1 MAKQKPILEQL
12 LIVVP
17 TYNEAMNI
25 EALLKAVLAMNDKF
39 DVLVVDDNSP
49 DGTSAIAQKIAKK
62 DKRVNVI
69 VRKGP
74 KGRGLAAI
82 RAYEYFYKS
91 SYMYMVELD
100 ADFQENPKDVFKLL
114 EEAEKAN
121 ADMAIGSRYV
131 KGGGFKS
138 DKRWL
143 SLIANFFI
151 LIMFNTKIK
160 DLTCTFHAIK
170 RRVFDAIPYAELRSK
185 GFFIASELHLLAEKS
200 GLKIIEVPIFFPRRE
215 KGKTKIDAGVSLDF
229 AKNAILF
236 WLFRRKKR
244 WEKKR

>member
-1 MAKQKPILEQL
+1 MAKQNHKSKKL

-25 EALLKAVLAMNDKF
+25 EALLKAVLAMKGKF
-39 DVLVVDDNSP
+39 NVLVVDDNSP

-91 SYMYMVELD
+91 GCMYLVELD
-100 ADFQENPKDVFKLL
+100 ADFQENPKDVFKLVQ
-114 EEAEKAN
+114 EAERAN
-121 ADMAIGSRYV
+121 ADLVIGSRYV
-131 KGGGFKS
+131 KGGGSQSNK
-138 DKRWL
+138 KWL

-151 LIMFNTKIK
+151 LIMFNTRIK
-160 DLTCTFHAIK
+160 DLTCTFHIIK
-170 RRVFDAIPYAELRSK
+170 RSVFDTIPYTSLRSE
-185 GFFIASELHLLAEKS
+185 GFFIASELHLLAEKA
-200 GLKIIEVPIFFPRRE
+200 GLKVIEFPIFFPRRE

-229 AKNAILF
+229 TKNAVLF
-236 WLFRRKKR
+236 WLFRRNKR
-244 WEKKR
+244 

>member
-1 MAKQKPILEQL
+1 MVKQKPMPEKL

-25 EALLKAVLAMNDKF
+25 EALLKAVLAMKGKF

-82 RAYEYFYKS
+82 RAYEYFHKS
-91 SYMYMVELD
+91 KYQYMVELD
-100 ADFQENPKDVFKLL
+100 ADFQEDPKDVFKLL

-121 ADMAIGSRYV
+121 ADLAVGSRYV
-131 KGGGFKS
+131 RGGGFKS
-138 DKRWL
+138 SKKWL
-143 SLIANFFI
+143 SLLANFGI
-151 LIMFNTKIK
+151 LVMFNTKIK
-160 DLTCTFHAIK
+160 DLTCTFHVIK
-170 RRVFDAIPYAELRSK
+170 RTVFDTIPYTALKSK

-200 GLKIIEVPIFFPRRE
+200 GLKVVEVPIFFPRRE

-229 AKNAILF
+229 AKNAIFF

-244 WEKKR
+244 WQKR

>member
-1 MAKQKPILEQL
+1 MPEKL

-25 EALLKAVLAMNDKF
+25 EALLKAVLAMKGKF

-62 DKRVNVI
+62 DKRVRVI

-91 SYMYMVELD
+91 GYMHMVELD
-100 ADFQENPKDVFKLL
+100 ADFQEDPKDVFKLL
-114 EEAEKAN
+114 NAARKEN
-121 ADMAIGSRYV
+121 ADLAIGSRYV
-131 KGGGFKS
+131 QGGGFKS
-138 DKRWL
+138 NKRWL

-151 LIMFNTKIK
+151 LLMFNTKIK
-160 DLTCTFHAIK
+160 DLTCTFHVIS
-170 RRVFDAIPYAELRSK
+170 RRVFDVIPYTELKSE

-200 GLKIIEVPIFFPRRE
+200 GLKVVEVPIFFPRRE

-244 WEKKR
+244 WEKR